1 MNSKAA
7 LCLHLLKGEVVNIG
21 SGFKLLGI
29 TNVPREIGRSI
40 ERPFGVTISRTY
52 KEGKTRYGVPCNW
65 VDYRLNFTE
74 YNKPGIEKMKKYV
87 SEHKSE
93 PIFERKINQPAL
105 F

>member
-40 ERPFGVTISRTY
+40 ERSFDVVISRVQ

-65 VDYRLNFTE
+65 VDYRLNFTD
-74 YNKPGIEKMKKYV
+74 YNKPGIEKMRAYV
-87 SEHKSE
+87 RQHQQEISKEKT
-93 PIFERKINQPAL
+93 FTQPAL